1 MDSLLDKLY
10 RKQCW
15 EDFLEYRSSLAR
27 SKSDLEELRSFIDS
41 ESYIPV
47 LNSIKRGD
55 PFPLPR
61 KAVISKMSTGKKRTV
76 YIYPEPENTVLK
88 LLTHLI
94 LRKYDRIFNDSLYSF
109 RPGVT
114 AKDAVRK
121 LSGTRNIRNMYSY
134 KADISNYFNSI
145 PVDCLIPMIREVM
158 SDDPLLCSFIC
169 GLLLEERVYDG
180 GTAITEQKGI
190 MAGTPISSFLAN
202 LYLRDAD
209 EYFAGQGVL
218 YARYSDD
225 VIFMSPSG
233 ERIAECAGMF
243 RRVLGEYGLSINP
256 DKEEFGSPDTGW
268 TFLGFS
274 YRDRVIDIAPATIK
288 KLKAKMRRKTRALM
302 RWRSRNE
309 RDPEQAA
316 KAFIRIFNKKLLD
329 IPEDSE
335 LSWSLWFFP
344 VINTDRSLHEIDLY
358 AQECLRYLL
367 SGTRT
372 KSRYNIRYEQ
382 LKALGYRNL
391 VHEYHLFRDSAP
403 ENKDPA
409 D

>member
-41 ESYIPV
+41 ESYVPV
-47 LNSIKRGD
+47 LDSIKRGD

-94 LRKYDRIFNDSLYSF
+94 LRKYDGIFCGSLYSF
-109 RPGVT
+109 RPGIT

-134 KADISNYFNSI
+134 KADISNYFNSV
-145 PVDCLIPMIREVM
+145 PVDRLIPMIRDVM
-158 SDDPLLCSFIC
+158 RDDPPLCEFIC
-169 GLLLEERVYDG
+169 GLLLEKHVRDG
-180 GTAITEQKGI
+180 GTVITEQKGI
-190 MAGTPISSFLAN
+190 MAGTPVSSFLAN
-202 LYLRDAD
+202 LYLKDMDRH
-209 EYFAGQGVL
+209 FAGKDIL

-225 VIFMSPSG
+225 VIFMSPS
-233 ERIAECAGMF
+233 EEELSECAEDFKM
-243 RRVLGEYGLSINP
+243 VLGEYGLSLNP
-256 DKEEFGSPDTGW
+256 DKEDYGTPDTGW

-274 YRDRVIDIAPATIK
+274 YRNGIIDIAPATIK
-288 KLKAKMRRKTRALM
+288 KLKAKMRRKARALV
-302 RWRSRNE
+302 RWRE
-309 RDPEQAA
+309 RHEKPPEQAA

-329 IPEDSE
+329 TPEDSE

-344 VINTDRSLHEIDLY
+344 VINTDRSLHAIDLY
-358 AQECLRYLL
+358 AQDCLRYILT
-367 SGTRT
+367 GTRT
-372 KSRYNIRYEQ
+372 KARYNARYED
-382 LKALGYRNL
+382 LKSLGYRNL
-391 VHEYHLFRDSAP
+391 VNEYHKYRKIED
-403 ENKDPA
+403 KT
-409 D
+409 